1 MIEGHVRD
9 FCKGVSDMTFLLYR
23 KVLLRRTLELKM
35 ARTEAGTTSKRCILE
50 EVEAFRSWKI
60 FAKFI
65 IFV

>member
-1 MIEGHVRD
+1 M
-9 FCKGVSDMTFLLYR
+9 CFLLYR

>member
-1 MIEGHVRD
+1 MNRVAAKVATLL
-9 FCKGVSDMTFLLYR
+9 FLYR